1 MNSLE
6 YISDEE
12 NDFLDSY
19 KEHNKYY
26 IGLYIHYSFFN
37 ILLFES
43 CISNK
48 SFFLYQYSDILDYLM
63 INISVPFNIIPKIQI
78 MKLNI
83 LEDGTYS
90 VVLKTYWIKIIQRH
104 FKKLYKIW
112 NNNIIKMMCL
122 DNINHIQ
129 RTGYNKHGIA
139 RNISIKGMLSNYI

>member
-1 MNSLE
+1 MNNLE

-12 NDFLDSY
+12 NDFLDSD

-26 IGLYIHYSFFN
+26 IGIYKYYSLFN

-43 CISNK
+43 CVSNK
-48 SFFLYQYSDILDYLM
+48 SFFLYKHNDLLDYLM
-63 INISVPFNIIPKIQI
+63 INILAPINITPKIEI

-104 FKKLYKIW
+104 FKKVYKEW
-112 NNNIIKMMCL
+112 QCNIKKMMHL

-129 RTGYNKHGIA
+129 RTGYNKPNIA
-139 RNISIKGMLSNYI
+139 RNIYLKGMLSNYI

>member
-1 MNSLE
+1 MNYLE

-12 NDFLDSY
+12 NDFLDSN

-26 IGLYIHYSFFN
+26 IGLFTYYSFFN

-43 CISNK
+43 CVSNK
-48 SFFLYQYSDILDYLM
+48 SFFLYEYNDILDYLM
-63 INISVPFNIIPKIQI
+63 INILVPMNIIPKIHI

-90 VVLKTYWIKIIQRH
+90 VVLKTFWIKIIQRH
-104 FKKLYKIW
+104 FKKIYKEW
-112 NNNIIKMMCL
+112 NNNIINMISL

-129 RTGYNKHGIA
+129 RTGYNKSGII
-139 RNISIKGMLSNYI
+139 RNISIKGMLRNYI

>member
-1 MNSLE
+1 MNNLE

-12 NDFLDSY
+12 NDFLDSD

-26 IGLYIHYSFFN
+26 IGLYKYYSFFN

-43 CISNK
+43 CVSNR
-48 SFFLYQYSDILDYLM
+48 SFFLYNYENILYYLM
-63 INISVPFNIIPKIQI
+63 TNILVPINITPKIEI
-78 MKLNI
+78 MELNI

-104 FKKLYKIW
+104 FKKIYKDW
-112 NNNIIKMMCL
+112 QCNIKKMKHI

-129 RTGYNKHGIA
+129 RTGYNKPNIS
-139 RNISIKGMLSNYI
+139 RNISLKGMLSNYI